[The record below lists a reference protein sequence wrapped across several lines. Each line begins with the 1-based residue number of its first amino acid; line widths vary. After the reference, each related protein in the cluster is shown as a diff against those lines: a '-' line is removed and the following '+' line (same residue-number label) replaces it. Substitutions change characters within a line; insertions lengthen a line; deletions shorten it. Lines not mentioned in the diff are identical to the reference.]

1 MPCLSQQTLRRLLAL
16 ATLALLSAT
25 LALAQET
32 SQPGN
37 RDFAKSGT
45 GNWSYAATIGSPHK
59 KLFVVTIADPT
70 HRHTCRV
77 QSIAADQLVCK
88 GSFNTTHFYKPQEVA
103 ALVIPGDYN
112 LRVWM
117 VSAAN
122 ASLGAAIWATVILI
136 PTCPPCA
143 VATGIAALISFGVAG
158 AALIGEGTQ
167 EHLLYLAPGQTLQVK
182 LRY

>member
-1 MPCLSQQTLRRLLAL
+1 MPLLSQQTLRRLLAL
-16 ATLALLSAT
+16 AALTLFSAT

-32 SQPGN
+32 PPGN
-37 RDFAKSGT
+37 RDFAKKGT
-45 GNWSYAATIGSPHK
+45 DNWSYAATIGSPHK
-59 KLFVVTIADPT
+59 KLFVVTMADPT

-77 QSIAADQLVCK
+77 QSFTADQLICQ
-88 GSFNTTHFYKPQEVA
+88 GSFHKTHIYKPQEVS
-103 ALVIPGDYN
+103 ALVTPGDYS

-122 ASLGAAIWATVILI
+122 ASLGAAIWATLVLI